1 LFLNDLGNDH
11 QAEEF
16 EIIRKRLQNTNYQ
29 DPKQAKTELMVTRIL
44 YASFLSGAFI
54 DEDYNH
60 DLSDSLQERE
70 EEEGKIKTNQKKK
83 NKKKKPKQEEERKED
98 VEEIKTSDMQD
109 NEKKKN
115 QGIRRKKS

>member
-1 LFLNDLGNDH
+1 MFLNDLGNDH

-70 EEEGKIKTNQKKK
+70 EEEEGKILTSQIKK
-83 NKKKKPKQEEERKED
+83 NKKKRKKKINKKMKKERK
-98 VEEIKTSDMQD
+98 MW
-109 NEKKKN
+109 KKLKHL
-115 QGIRRKKS
+115 I